1 MIRKYLLLSFILIGF
16 HAYAQQ
22 DPIAVKYAATITTED
37 LKSNLSIIASDVME
51 GRETG
56 KRGQKMAAAF
66 IASYFEEL
74 GLTAPVNGNFYQTVP
89 LYATGVPMATLKSGS
104 IEFTTDEYMYA
115 GSSATEGLINL
126 PLVFIGSGTEEEIK
140 SIDFKG
146 KAVMLLL
153 DPGASIMN
161 NPLIRS
167 VRDQGASMVFTV
179 IEKDDDFKRITNM
192 TRSFAGGRLSLSKQT
207 AQTNNT
213 GLFYLS
219 AQAAAKIFNT
229 TFDKLK
235 KASAEK
241 KLDKIKPSTVSYSVE
256 QVYGEIKSENILGFM
271 EGSDKKDEVLVVTA
285 HYDHIG
291 ISSRAEG
298 DKINNGADDDGS
310 GTVAVLAM
318 AKAFMQAKQDGKGP
332 RRSILFMTVTGE
344 EKGLLGSRYYTDNN
358 PVYPLSNTVA
368 NLNIDM
374 IGRRDPNHKSSAP
387 YVYVIGSDKLSSEL
401 HTLSET
407 TNKTYSNL
415 IFDYTYND
423 EAHPERIYYRS
434 DHWNFAKNNIPIVFY
449 FDGVH
454 EDYHK
459 PSDEVDKIEF
469 DLLSLR
475 AKTVFHTA
483 WEIANRDSRLVVDK
497 KKTD

>member
-1 MIRKYLLLSFILIGF
+1 MIRKYLVLYFILIGI
-16 HAYAQQ
+16 HAFSQQ

-37 LKSNLSIIASDVME
+37 LKDNLSILASDAME

-74 GLTAPVNGNFYQTVP
+74 GLTAPVDGNYYQPVP
-89 LYATGVPMATLKSGS
+89 LFTTGVPVVTLKSGS
-104 IEFTTDEYMYA
+104 TEFTKEEYVYT
-115 GSSATEGLINL
+115 GSLATEGLINL
-126 PLVFIGSGTEEEIK
+126 PLLFIGRGTEEEIK
-140 SIDFKG
+140 SVDFNG
-146 KAVMLLL
+146 KAVMFLL
-153 DPGASIMN
+153 DPGASVMN
-161 NPLIRS
+161 NPLIRAI
-167 VRDQGASMVFTV
+167 RDKGASMVFTV
-179 IEKDDDFKRITNM
+179 IEREDDFNQITNM
-192 TRSFAGGRLSLSKQT
+192 TRSFVGGRLSLSKQT
-207 AQTNNT
+207 TPTSNT
-213 GLFYLS
+213 GVFYLS
-219 AQAAAKIFNT
+219 AQAGVKIFNT

-235 KASAEK
+235 KATADK
-241 KLDKIKPSTVSYSVE
+241 KLDKIKPSIVSYSVE
-256 QVYGEIKSENILGFM
+256 QVYNEVKSENILGFM
-271 EGSDKKDEVLVVTA
+271 EGSDKSDEVLVITA

-318 AKAFMQAKQDGKGP
+318 AKAFVQAKKDGKGP

-344 EKGLLGSRYYTDNN
+344 EKGLLGSRYYTDNS
-358 PVYPLSNTVA
+358 PVYPLSSTVA

-374 IGRRDPNHKSSAP
+374 IGRRDPQHKSSAP
-387 YVYVIGSDKLSSEL
+387 YVYVIGSDKLSSQL
-401 HTLSET
+401 HELSET
-407 TNKTYSNL
+407 TNKTYTNL

-423 EAHPERIYYRS
+423 ENHPERIYYRS

-475 AKTVFHTA
+475 AKAVFHAA
-483 WEIANRDSRLVVDK
+483 WGIANRENKLMMDK
-497 KKTD
+497 K

>member
-1 MIRKYLLLSFILIGF
+1 MMRKYFTLCFILISVHVF
-16 HAYAQQ
+16 AQQ
-22 DPIAVKYAATITTED
+22 DPIAVKYAEIITKED
-37 LKSNLSIIASDVME
+37 LKDNLSIIASDAME

-66 IASYFEEL
+66 IASHFDEL
-74 GLTAPVNGNFYQTVP
+74 GLIAPVNGGYYQPVP
-89 LYATGVPMATLKSGS
+89 LFTTGAPLVTLKSGTT
-104 IEFTTDEYMYA
+104 EFAKEEYLYA
-115 GSSATEGLINL
+115 GSFETGGMMDMPI
-126 PLVFIGSGTEEEIK
+126 VFLGGGTEEEIK
-140 SIDFKG
+140 SIDFTG
-146 KAVMLLL
+146 KAVMFFS
-153 DPGASIMN
+153 DPSATSMN
-161 NPLIRS
+161 NPL
-167 VRDQGASMVFTV
+167 VRTLRDKGAKMVFMV
-179 IEKDDDFKRITNM
+179 IEKEDDFKRIMNM
-192 TRSFAGGRLSLSKQT
+192 TRSFSGGRLLLTKQASQST
-207 AQTNNT
+207 NT

-219 AQAAAKIFNT
+219 SQTAGKIFNT
-229 TFDKLK
+229 PYDKLK
-235 KASAEK
+235 KSAIDR
-241 KLDKIKPSTVSYSVE
+241 KLDKVKSSVVSYSIVQNFRE
-256 QVYGEIKSENILGFM
+256 LRSENILGFL
-271 EGSDKKDEVLVVTA
+271 EGSDKKDEVVVVTA

-310 GTVAVLAM
+310 GTVAVMAM
-318 AKAFMQAKQDGKGP
+318 AKAFVQAKKEGKGP

-344 EKGLLGSRYYTDNN
+344 EKGLLGSQYYTNN
-358 PVYPLSNTVA
+358 PVFPLSNTVA

-374 IGRRDPNHKSSAP
+374 IGRRDPQHKDSAP

-401 HTLSET
+401 HTLSEA
-407 TNKTYSNL
+407 TNKTYTNL

-423 EAHPERIYYRS
+423 EKHPERIYYRS

-469 DLLSLR
+469 DLLMLR

-483 WEIANRDSRLVVDK
+483 WEIANRDTRLVVDK
-497 KKTD
+497 K

>member
-1 MIRKYLLLSFILIGF
+1 MFRKYLLLSFILIVSRA
-16 HAYAQQ
+16 HSQQ
-22 DPIAVKYAATITTED
+22 DSGAVKYAATITTGD
-37 LKSNLSIIASDVME
+37 LKDNLSIIASDAME

-74 GLTAPVNGNFYQTVP
+74 GLTAPVNGNYYQSVP
-89 LYATGVPMATLKSGS
+89 LYTMSLPMVTLKSGS
-104 IEFTTDEYMYA
+104 IEFTKEEYMYT
-115 GSSATEGLINL
+115 GSSATDGLMEI
-126 PLVFIGSGTEEEIK
+126 PLLFIGGGTEEEME
-140 SIDFKG
+140 SIDFTG
-146 KAVMLLL
+146 KAVMFLL
-153 DPGASIMN
+153 DPAASVMN
-161 NPLIRS
+161 NSLIS
-167 VRDQGASMVFTV
+167 VMRDKGASMVFTV
-179 IEKDDDFKRITNM
+179 IEKEDDFKRITNM
-192 TRSFAGGRLSLSKQT
+192 TRSFVGGRLSLSKQT
-207 AQTNNT
+207 TPTSNT
-213 GLFYLS
+213 GVFYLS
-219 AQAAAKIFNT
+219 AQAAGKIFNT

-235 KASAEK
+235 KAMADK
-241 KLDKIKPSTVSYSVE
+241 KLDKIKPSTVSYSIV
-256 QVYGEIKSENILGFM
+256 QTNKDLKSENILGFL
-271 EGSDKKDEVLVVTA
+271 EGSDKKDEVLVITA

-291 ISSRAEG
+291 ISTRGEG

-310 GTVAVLAM
+310 GTVAVLAI
-318 AKAFMQAKQDGKGP
+318 AKAFVQAKKDGKGP

-344 EKGLLGSRYYTDNN
+344 EKGLLGSLYYTDNN

-401 HTLSET
+401 HALSET
-407 TNKTYSNL
+407 TNNTYTNL

-423 EAHPERIYYRS
+423 ENHPERIYYRS

-483 WEIANRDSRLVVDK
+483 WEIANRDNRLVVDK
-497 KKTD
+497 KKSD

>member
-1 MIRKYLLLSFILIGF
+1 MIRKYLVLYFILIGI
-16 HAYAQQ
+16 HAFSQQ

-37 LKSNLSIIASDVME
+37 LKDNLSILASDAME

-66 IASYFEEL
+66 ISSYFEEL
-74 GLTAPVNGNFYQTVP
+74 GLTPPVNGNYYQPVP
-89 LYATGVPMATLKSGS
+89 LFTTGVPVVTLKSGS
-104 IEFTTDEYMYA
+104 TEFTKEEYVYT
-115 GSSATEGLINL
+115 GSLATEGLINL
-126 PLVFIGSGTEEEIK
+126 PLLFIGRGTEEEIK
-140 SIDFKG
+140 SVDFNG
-146 KAVMLLL
+146 KAVMFLL
-153 DPGASIMN
+153 DPGASVMN
-161 NPLIRS
+161 NPLIRAI
-167 VRDQGASMVFTV
+167 RDKGASMVFTV
-179 IEKDDDFKRITNM
+179 IEREDDFNQITNM
-192 TRSFAGGRLSLSKQT
+192 TRSFVGGRLSLSKQT
-207 AQTNNT
+207 TPTSNT
-213 GLFYLS
+213 GVFYLS
-219 AQAAAKIFNT
+219 AQAGVKIFNT

-235 KASAEK
+235 KATADK
-241 KLDKIKPSTVSYSVE
+241 KLDKIKPSIVSYSVE
-256 QVYGEIKSENILGFM
+256 QVYNEVKSENILGFM
-271 EGSDKKDEVLVVTA
+271 EGSDKSDEVLVITA

-318 AKAFMQAKQDGKGP
+318 AKAFVQAKKDGKGP

-344 EKGLLGSRYYTDNN
+344 EKGLLGSRYYTDNS
-358 PVYPLSNTVA
+358 PVYPLSSTVA

-374 IGRRDPNHKSSAP
+374 IGRRDPQHKSSAP
-387 YVYVIGSDKLSSEL
+387 YVYVIGSDKLSSQL
-401 HTLSET
+401 HELSET
-407 TNKTYSNL
+407 TNKTYTNL

-423 EAHPERIYYRS
+423 ENHPERIYYRS

-475 AKTVFHTA
+475 AKAVFHAA
-483 WEIANRDSRLVVDK
+483 WGIANRENKLMMDK
-497 KKTD
+497 K